1 MIDVRRIL
9 LAAMIDHSVLSPE
22 TTVRTATKAV
32 YDGQELGVAS
42 VCLPSWLVTSVP
54 HLVPICS
61 VVGFP
66 SGAVEAEVKMH
77 EAERAIADGASEIDM
92 VINLG
97 AAHSGR
103 FRLVDFEIRQVRSV
117 CMGKVLKV
125 VLESATFDYSE
136 LKRVA
141 IIARDAGADYLKTS
155 TGYHPA
161 GGATVAAVKV
171 LASVA
176 SDCNRPV
183 EVKAS
188 GGIRTYEDAVAM
200 ISAGATR
207 IGTSYTK
214 AILDGVTA

>member
-1 MIDVRRIL
+1 MIDVRRRM

-22 TTVRTATKAV
+22 TTVRTATRAV
-32 YDGQELGVAS
+32 YDGHALGVAS
-42 VCLPSWLVTSVP
+42 VCLPSWLVGTVP

-66 SGAVEAEVKMH
+66 SGAVDVSVKRY

-97 AAHSGR
+97 AAHDGR
-103 FRLVDFEIRQVRSV
+103 FRLIDHEIRQVRSV

-125 VLESATFDYSE
+125 VLESATFDPSE

-171 LASVA
+171 LDSVA
-176 SDCNRPV
+176 ADCNHPV
-183 EVKAS
+183 GVKAS
-188 GGIRTYEDAVAM
+188 GGIRTYEDAAAM
-200 ISAGATR
+200 IYAGATR
-207 IGTSYTK
+207 IGTSYTM